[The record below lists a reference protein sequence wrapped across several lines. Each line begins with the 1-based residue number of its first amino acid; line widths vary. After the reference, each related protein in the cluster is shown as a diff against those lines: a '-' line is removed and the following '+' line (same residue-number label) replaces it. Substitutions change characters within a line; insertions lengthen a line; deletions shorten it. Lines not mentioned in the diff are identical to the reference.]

1 MHEFLWFIG
10 GALLYAT
17 LYRIL
22 KITKFYMIFAEIH
35 IYLLTMLETTSQY
48 MELASGIKLES
59 LKQTDMPQE
68 YIDEIQHADE
78 KLFSEWKESSV
89 RKMLKCIPPSFRY
102 TVTYESWSEMIK
114 HLDDFTEKVN
124 K

>member
-10 GALLYAT
+10 GALLYAA

-22 KITKFYMIFAEIH
+22 KITKFYMIFAEMH

-48 MELASGIKLES
+48 VELASEIKLES
-59 LKQTDMPQE
+59 LKQADMPQE
-68 YIDEIQHADE
+68 YVDDIRSEDE
-78 KLFSEWKESSV
+78 KMLSEWRESSI

-102 TVTYESWSEMIK
+102 TVGYESWNEMVK
-114 HLDDFTEKVN
+114 HLDKFTEKVN
-124 K
+124 R

>member
-22 KITKFYMIFAEIH
+22 KITKFYMIFAEMH
-35 IYLLTMLETTSQY
+35 IYLLTMLEATSQY
-48 MELASGIKLES
+48 MELASEIKLES

-68 YIDEIQHADE
+68 YIDEIQNEDE
-78 KLFSEWKESSV
+78 KMFSEWKESSI

-102 TVTYESWSEMIK
+102 TVGYESWSEMIK
-114 HLDDFTEKVN
+114 HLDKATEKAN
-124 K
+124 R